1 MDFHFFDPRAEVDV
15 THGHLPH
22 WEQRDAYYFI
32 TFRTADSIPLNTLK
46 QWHYERDV
54 WLVSRGIDPAK
65 EDWQVDLEHLPE
77 DEHREFYRSFTARW
91 HDHLDQGHGSCLL
104 RQPETSAIVA
114 ENLKHFDGDRYQLD
128 SFVVMPNHVH
138 VLVRPFVGMDLA
150 DLLHSWKSYTAKEIN
165 KHLERSGELWEP
177 ESYDTLVRD
186 VEHLWKAL
194 RYIGKNPAKA
204 SLPESQWVR
213 YVHPSWEKA
222 GWGLGT

>member
-138 VLVRPFVGMDLA
+138 VLLGVSGRGAMRKQCRN
-150 DLLHSWKSYTAKEIN
+150 WKTYTARKIN
-165 KHLERSGELWEP
+165 ERLGRSGQFWQWE
-177 ESYDTLVRD
+177 SFDHLVRSEGSLAKFRD
-186 VEHLWKAL
+186 YIVQNPVKARL
-194 RYIGKNPAKA
+194 RTDEYALYAREPK
-204 SLPESQWVR
+204 
-213 YVHPSWEKA
+213 
-222 GWGLGT
+222 